1 MTITTMIANPR
12 TKTTTYQ
19 CKEKLRPRSNLYTHA
34 SLSEEK
40 GNSSKCSIC
49 QTPVTSPLKR
59 VILRPTTSEDLL
71 SQEQLGH
78 PSFGRFFMVVPC
90 NTSRVFDSASVSAS
104 VVGGAC
110 FVTKGRDMR
119 DVTAESMDHVC
130 MFRLCTVSIRDCVT
144 DGVGEK
150 YDLPQSDPPC
160 SIHPQSLCHPQCL
173 LLASQQGTQY

>member
-1 MTITTMIANPR
+1 MLNMP
-12 TKTTTYQ
+12 
-19 CKEKLRPRSNLYTHA
+19 
-34 SLSEEK
+34 
-40 GNSSKCSIC
+40 

-59 VILRPTTSEDLL
+59 VVLRPTTSEDLL

-78 PSFGRFFMVVPC
+78 PSFGRFFVVVPC

-110 FVTKGRDMR
+110 FVTKGSDMR

-130 MFRLCTVSIRDCVT
+130 MFRLCIVSIQDCVI
-144 DGVGEK
+144 DGVGGK

-160 SIHPQSLCHPQCL
+160 SIHPQSLCHPQYL
-173 LLASQQGTQY
+173 LLASQQDTQY